1 MNSRPHA
8 VRHSMKLLALIQA
21 LLLLTTSLV
30 PEGRVLL
37 SGGSCAGECGCSAD
51 SRRSGTCCCS
61 TAPPSESSRDSSDAD
76 SCCQSGKSER
86 VNSAP
91 ASCCSR
97 KGAPKSCC
105 SEDSSPRKQREPTP
119 DWGMISTCGC
129 GEYSATLVLHAPRTV
144 VRGVRVQGTYARPE
158 SSLTIDECC
167 NAERSAPATPPPKSS
182 SC

>member
-1 MNSRPHA
+1 
-8 VRHSMKLLALIQA
+8 MKLLALIQA

-61 TAPPSESSRDSSDAD
+61 ATPSSESSGDASDTS
-76 SCCQSGKSER
+76 SCCQAGKLDAADS
-86 VNSAP
+86 VAS
-91 ASCCSR
+91 SCCNR

-105 SEDSSPRKQREPTP
+105 SENSSPRKQREPTP
-119 DWGMISTCGC
+119 DWGVITTCGC
-129 GEYSATLVLHAPRTV
+129 GEYNATLVLHAPRTV
-144 VRGVRVQGTYARPE
+144 VRGVRVHSAHARPE
-158 SSLTIDECC
+158 SCLTVDDACT
-167 NAERSAPATPPPKSS
+167 AERSAPATPPPKSS